1 MKFGERCAHGSF
13 LLFSYAAVG
22 AFTTEPYGQ
31 VGSDTCGANAVSA
44 EFDCVERRRS
54 HYHAAG
60 LIFWD
65 NPRVPYAAVGV

>member
-13 LLFSYAAVG
+13 LFFAKKKLPHTAVG

-44 EFDCVERRRS
+44 DFDAVERRRS
-54 HYHAAG
+54 
-60 LIFWD
+60 
-65 NPRVPYAAVGV
+65 R